1 MLKDITIGQY
11 FPAKSPVH
19 ALDPR
24 YKILIMT
31 IFIVS
36 LFFIKSFWPY
46 IFVFAW
52 LFLTIVAAK
61 IPVNMVLKGLKP
73 LRLILIFTFIMNLF
87 FIPGEEIFR
96 WGFLSVSREGLVQA
110 IFMAIRLVLLVV
122 GTSLLT
128 LTTSPLALTE
138 GIEKLMSPL
147 KRVGF
152 PAHAIAMMI
161 TIALRFIP
169 TLIDEADK
177 IMKAQMARGAD
188 FESGNVLNRAKN
200 LVPLLVPLILNAL
213 RRAEELATA
222 MESRCYRG
230 DEHRTKLNPLRI
242 MGKDHLHFALNMI
255 FFIAVCAS
263 RWMPVPLP

>member
-19 ALDPR
+19 SLDPR

-36 LFFIKSFWPY
+36 LFFIQSFWPY

-73 LRLILIFTFIMNLF
+73 LRLILLFTFIMNLF

-96 WGFLSVSREGLVQA
+96 WGFLSISREGLVQA
-110 IFMAIRLVLLVV
+110 VFMAIRLVLLVV

-177 IMKAQMARGAD
+177 M
-188 FESGNVLNRAKN
+188 
-200 LVPLLVPLILNAL
+200 
-213 RRAEELATA
+213 
-222 MESRCYRG
+222 
-230 DEHRTKLNPLRI
+230 
-242 MGKDHLHFALNMI
+242 NMI

>member
-36 LFFIKSFWPY
+36 LFFIQSFWPY

-242 MGKDHLHFALNMI
+242 TGKDHLHFALNMI